1 MILELADSGPLYR
14 RIYDALRAKI
24 LRGDLAAGAPLPGT
38 RSLARDLGVSRIVVL
53 SAYEQLAAEG
63 YIESAVGSGSRV
75 AAQLPVVPMPKRRRA
90 TESSDVAISHY
101 AKRARELS
109 PQAFTGREHDRSIID
124 FRYATTTPDART
136 VAMWRQAVA
145 RAAREPMLDYPAPA
159 GAAGWGGRGA
169 ARPGG
174 EPMLDYPDPAGLPLL
189 RRVLAEH
196 LREQRGVVAE

>member
-24 LRGDLAAGAPLPGT
+24 LRGELAAGAPLPGT

-109 PQAFTGREHDRSIID
+109 PQAFTGREHDGSMID
-124 FRYATTTPDART
+124 FRYATTTPDARP
-136 VAMWRQAVA
+136 VAMGGEAVA
-145 RAAREPMLDYPAPA
+145 AGERRAPA
-159 GAAGWGGRGA
+159 R
-169 ARPGG
+169 R
-174 EPMLDYPDPAGLPLL
+174 PAGGGVAGAFRPRRARADARLP
-189 RRVLAEH
+189 
-196 LREQRGVVAE
+196 